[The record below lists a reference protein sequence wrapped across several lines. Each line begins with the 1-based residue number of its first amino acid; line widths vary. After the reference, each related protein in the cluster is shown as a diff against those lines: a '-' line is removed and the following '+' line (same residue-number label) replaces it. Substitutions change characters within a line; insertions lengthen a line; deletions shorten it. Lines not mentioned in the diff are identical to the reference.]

1 MNRAKGIK
9 SFTLIEM
16 VLAML
21 FSAIIVGMAYS
32 AITIFSRLYDKYN
45 IKRSA
50 HADLQLIKQAM
61 ARDFNRS
68 GMIAL
73 TGNQITMKNRPG
85 AIEINYAIEEGYL
98 IRSEQFK
105 ADSIKMDKLVF
116 RCFFEGR
123 AVESGIFDH
132 LVLDFTSDLLPTN
145 ISVTKDY
152 SSEELFEYDD
162 SVRQLNSKLSW
173 KP

>member
-1 MNRAKGIK
+1 MSRANRIK

-32 AITIFSRLYDKYN
+32 AITIFSRLYDNYN
-45 IKRSA
+45 LKRSA

-68 GMIAL
+68 PMITL
-73 TGNQITMKNRPG
+73 TGNQITMKNRPE
-85 AIEINYAIEEGYL
+85 AIDVNYAVEDGYL
-98 IRSEQFK
+98 VRRNQFK

-123 AVESGIFDH
+123 AVGSGIFDH
-132 LVLDFTSDLLPTN
+132 VVLDFTSDLLPTN

-162 SVRQLNSKLSW
+162 SVRQLNSRLSW

>member
-1 MNRAKGIK
+1 MNRAKRIK

-32 AITIFSRLYDKYN
+32 AITIFSRLYDNYN
-45 IKRSA
+45 LKRSA

-61 ARDFNRS
+61 TRDFNRS
-68 GMIAL
+68 RMIAL

-98 IRSEQFK
+98 VEVTSL
-105 ADSIKMDKLVF
+105 KLT
-116 RCFFEGR
+116 
-123 AVESGIFDH
+123 A
-132 LVLDFTSDLLPTN
+132 
-145 ISVTKDY
+145 
-152 SSEELFEYDD
+152 
-162 SVRQLNSKLSW
+162 
-173 KP
+173 